1 MKILLLGSTG
11 RVGQSLLK
19 MMLKDE
25 NDVTVLVRDRNKL
38 QVSHPNLHILQGD
51 VLHQENINFA
61 LKHQDIVVSALN
73 TDGAETISKSMP
85 LIINSMKYYGV
96 HRILTIGTA
105 GILQSRTEPEKYRF
119 QSNESKRKTTRATE
133 DHLKG
138 YLHLKESDLN
148 WTVICPTYLPEGEIT
163 GTYRVE
169 KDILPADAVKI
180 STGDTAH
187 FTYHEIWAQKFSKC
201 RVGIA
206 Y

>member
-25 NDVTVLVRDRNKL
+25 NEVTVLVRDRNKL
-38 QVSHPNLHILQGD
+38 KVSHPNLHILQGD

-85 LIINSMKYYGV
+85 LIINSMKHYGV

-105 GILQSRTEPEKYRF
+105 GTLQSRTEPEKYRF
-119 QSNESKRKTTRATE
+119 QSNESKRKTTRAAE

-138 YLHLKESDLN
+138 YLRLKESDLN
-148 WTVICPTYLPEGEIT
+148 WTVICPTYLPDGEIT

>member
-25 NDVTVLVRDRNKL
+25 NDVTVLVRDRTKL

-119 QSNESKRKTTRATE
+119 QSNESKRKTTRAAE
-133 DHLKG
+133 NRLSFFF
-138 YLHLKESDLN
+138 L
-148 WTVICPTYLPEGEIT
+148 
-163 GTYRVE
+163 
-169 KDILPADAVKI
+169 
-180 STGDTAH
+180 
-187 FTYHEIWAQKFSKC
+187 
-201 RVGIA
+201 
-206 Y
+206 

>member
-11 RVGQSLLK
+11 RVGQPLLK

-96 HRILTIGTA
+96 HRILTTGTA
-105 GILQSRTEPEKYRF
+105 GILQSRTEPEKYHF
-119 QSNESKRKTTRATE
+119 QSNESKRKTTRAAE

-187 FTYHEIWAQKFSKC
+187 FTYHEIWAQKFPKC